1 MSERKIQI
9 LLVDD
14 HHVLRDGLKA
24 LLETEKDIEVIG
36 ESSTGE
42 KAVLLVR
49 ELNPDLVV
57 MDLGLENMSGIE
69 ASKKILE
76 ENDEIKIV
84 VLSMHVKRE
93 FVVKS
98 LEAGCAG
105 FVPKSTTHDSLLEAI
120 RVVYGGENYLHP
132 KAASALIQSI
142 TDEIDEKEKYDQL
155 TEREQEV
162 VRFTAMGYTSREIG
176 EELII
181 SPKTVD
187 TYRHRAYEKLD
198 INNRTD
204 LIKFA
209 MQVGILDEL
218 TE

>member
-1 MSERKIQI
+1 MNERKIRI

-24 LLETEKDIEVIG
+24 LLETENDIEVIG

-42 KAVLLVR
+42 KAIQLAR
-49 ELNPDLVV
+49 ELKPDLVV
-57 MDLGLENMSGIE
+57 MDLGLEKMSGIE

-76 ENDEIKIV
+76 DNEEIKIV

-93 FVVKS
+93 FVTKS

-120 RVVYGGENYLHP
+120 RVVYNGDNYLHP
-132 KAASALIQSI
+132 RAASALIKSI
-142 TDEIDEKEKYDQL
+142 TEEPDEKEKYAQL
-155 TEREQEV
+155 TGREQEV
-162 VRFTAMGYTSREIG
+162 VRLTAMGFTSREIG

-187 TYRHRAYEKLD
+187 TYRHRAYEKLNID
-198 INNRTD
+198 DRTD

-209 MQVGILDEL
+209 MQAGILDEL

>member
-1 MSERKIQI
+1 MSEGKIQI

-24 LLETEKDIEVIG
+24 LLETERDIEVIG

-42 KAVLLVR
+42 KAIQLAR
-49 ELNPDLVV
+49 ELKPDLVV

-69 ASKKILE
+69 ASKKILD

-120 RVVYGGENYLHP
+120 RVVHEGENYLHP
-132 KAASALIQSI
+132 KAASALIQTI
-142 TDEIDEKEKYDQL
+142 TDEPDEKERFAQL

-181 SPKTVD
+181 SPKTVE
-187 TYRHRAYEKLD
+187 TYRHRAYEKLNID
-198 INNRTD
+198 NRTD

-209 MQVGILDEL
+209 MQAGILDEL